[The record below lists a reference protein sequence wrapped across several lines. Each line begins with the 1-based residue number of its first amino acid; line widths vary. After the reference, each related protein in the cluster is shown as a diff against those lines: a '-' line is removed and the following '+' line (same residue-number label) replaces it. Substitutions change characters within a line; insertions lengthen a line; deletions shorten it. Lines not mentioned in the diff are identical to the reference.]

1 MNTVHHAQDER
12 AASVANCSASPQPA
26 PSGYVLLTA
35 AYNEEQYIEATIQSV
50 VAQTA
55 KPLAWVIVSDGS
67 TDQTDS
73 IIQRYCG
80 LYNFISYFRMERDP
94 EAHTPEYGAVAS
106 RKVNALSS
114 GLQTLAHLPYAYLAV
129 IDADVTIAPDFF
141 AALLRKMES
150 DDALGIGG
158 GFIFNIIPGR
168 EVPAFVNP
176 RNVGGPMQMFR
187 RACWEAIGG
196 YVPYAHEDTVALI
209 MARMKGWRTQS
220 FADLKV
226 LHHKTATWYGRK
238 RWKAKYKL
246 GVYDCIMGDTVL
258 WEILRCAKEI
268 PQSPAILGSCLRFV
282 GYCKGV
288 VSEKKVLPQEVL
300 KFVRREQ
307 LSTLRTTVLDRMF
320 ANH

>member
-1 MNTVHHAQDER
+1 MNTVHDSPDER
-12 AASVANCSASPQPA
+12 AASATNSSAPPQP
-26 PSGYVLLTA
+26 PSSNYILLTA
-35 AYNEEQYIEATIQSV
+35 AFNEEQYIEATIQSV

-67 TDQTDS
+67 TDRTDS
-73 IIQRYCG
+73 IIQHYCG
-80 LYNFISYFRMERDP
+80 LYNFISYLRVERDSSGQ
-94 EAHTPEYGAVAS
+94 TPEYGAVAS

-114 GLQTLAHLPYAYLAV
+114 GLQTLAHVPYAYLAV

-141 AALLRKMES
+141 AALLKKMES

-158 GFIFNIIPGR
+158 GFIFNIIAGR

-176 RNVGGPMQMFR
+176 RNVGGAMQMFR
-187 RACWEAIGG
+187 RKCWEEIGG

-226 LHHKTATWYGRK
+226 LHHKTATWHGRK
-238 RWKAKYKL
+238 RLKAKYKL
-246 GVYDCIMGDTVL
+246 GVFDYIMGDTVP
-258 WEILRCAKEI
+258 WEILRRAKEI
-268 PQSPAILGSCLRFV
+268 PQSPVILGSCLRLV
-282 GYCKGV
+282 GYCKGL

-300 KFVRREQ
+300 KFVRRDQ
-307 LSTLRTTVLDRMF
+307 FSTLRTAVLDRLY
-320 ANH
+320 AKH